1 MFLIIFNHFRNENG
15 YWLCQ
20 EKAIFIIIRKKRKNR
35 LFNKILSPN
44 EQQQQKG
51 FFIVEK
57 VQSNFF
63 PNTIIN
69 NHFGEYSIEK
79 NDHFWPKQN
88 NRQKPQ

>member
-1 MFLIIFNHFRNENG
+1 MNN
-15 YWLCQ
+15 
-20 EKAIFIIIRKKRKNR
+20 KSKKV
-35 LFNKILSPN
+35 
-44 EQQQQKG
+44 